1 MCTPLCLQV
10 LCINAKLRSV
20 IKVVQLHGTQ
30 GGSQLCIFLLA
41 ESSNTGVVSETPPKQ
56 VCQWLS
62 SKELK
67 EQKSSIDPLALTIVS
82 HVEAKCSTF
91 PLELLDSLDTS
102 GTRVQ
107 PRYGTHSLERQ
118 MLDEAGY
125 KQPGKLGEGRM
136 CNSKR
141 HMYYTDQCLYYPN
154 HSFFP
159 NFTYQSWIR

>member
-1 MCTPLCLQV
+1 MCTIFCLQV

-30 GGSQLCIFLLA
+30 GGSQLCVFLLA
-41 ESSNTGVVSETPPKQ
+41 EGSNTGVVSLTPPQ
-56 VCQWLS
+56 QICRWLS

-91 PLELLDSLDTS
+91 PLELLDSLDVS

-107 PRYGTHSLERQ
+107 PRYSANSLEKQ
-118 MLDEAGY
+118 MLDESGY
-125 KQPGKLGEGRM
+125 KQPGRSERE
-136 CNSKR
+136 CCS
-141 HMYYTDQCLYYPN
+141 
-154 HSFFP
+154 
-159 NFTYQSWIR
+159 IRSIVIVVLVYSNVYN